1 MNPRPFGRLLLGYF
15 FRGLLLVVPVAI
27 LIYVLYQTLTY
38 LDGLIPIEIPGL
50 GLLTLLVGL
59 STELVRWVL
68 SFGPEV
74 RVLAPEPLATEV
86 QRQHLEAAQGQPRIE
101 GAPGADA

>member
-1 MNPRPFGRLLLGYF
+1 MKERSRPSPSKVEAADDGG
-15 FRGLLLVVPVAI
+15 VI
-27 LIYVLYQTLTY
+27 LRFQ
-38 LDGLIPIEIPGL
+38 
-50 GLLTLLVGL
+50 VGL